1 MSSAGRLVLRDGDFV
16 EKLPFPINLGGS
28 SLEKIVIHGGK
39 RLKGEVKISGAKNS
53 ALPLLFATLL
63 APGQHYLE
71 NVPALRDITTAE
83 KLLTILGADV
93 TRRDDTFA
101 VDASRIQSV
110 EAPYDL
116 VRTMRASVLVLGPL
130 LARLGHAR
138 VSLPGG
144 CAIGARPINL
154 HLKGLEA
161 MGASIDLDHGYVE
174 ARAKRLHGAN
184 IYLDVP
190 TVGGT
195 ENLLMAAS
203 LARGTTVLENAACE
217 PEIVDLAAALTCMG
231 ARIEG
236 AGSDRIIIEGV
247 DELQPLRYAVMPD
260 RIEAGT
266 FMVAA
271 AMTRGDVRL
280 LGARQADL
288 EALISKLQE
297 AGVQISVEDHALRV
311 QGPRRIAPVNI
322 KTQPHPGFP
331 TDMQAQ
337 FMALMSIAD
346 GTSVITESVFEN
358 RFMHVCEL
366 QRLGADITIEGKSA
380 TVRGIKEFLG
390 APVMATDLRA
400 SACLVLAGLAAENTT
415 EISRIY
421 HLDRGYERIEEK
433 FRMLGARIERVN
445 A

>member
-1 MSSAGRLVLRDGDFV
+1 LD
-16 EKLPFPINLGGS
+16 KLI
-28 SLEKIVIHGGK
+28 IHGGR
-39 RLKGEVKISGAKNS
+39 RLEGEVTISGAKNA

-63 APGQHYLE
+63 APGPHRIGNLPQ
-71 NVPALRDITTAE
+71 LRDITTAE
-83 KLLTILGADV
+83 RLLAELGAE
-93 TRRDDTFA
+93 
-101 VDASRIQSV
+101 VDSSNGILKISTGQINSM

-130 LARLGHAR
+130 LARYGRAR

-161 MGASIDLDHGYVE
+161 MGAEIHLDHGYVE
-174 ARAKRLHGAN
+174 ASTRQLKGAR
-184 IYLDVP
+184 IHFDVP

-195 ENLLMAAS
+195 ENLMMAAS
-203 LARGTTVLENAACE
+203 LAKGTTILENAARE
-217 PEIVDLAAALTCMG
+217 PEIVDLANALLGMG
-231 ARIEG
+231 AKIEG
-236 AGSDRIIIEGV
+236 AGGV
-247 DELQPLRYAVMPD
+247 DELKPMDYRVMPD

-266 FMVAA
+266 FLVAA
-271 AMTRGDVRL
+271 AMTGGRIGIKGGRPDH
-280 LGARQADL
+280 L
-288 EALISKLQE
+288 EALLSKLEEVGATVE
-297 AGVQISVEDHALRV
+297 AGEDALWV
-311 QGPRRIAPVNI
+311 QGPEEIRSVNI

-337 FMALMSIAD
+337 FMAMMTLGN
-346 GTSVITESVFEN
+346 GTSMITEAVFEN

-366 QRLGADITIEGKSA
+366 QRMGADISIEGHTA
-380 TVRGIKEFLG
+380 TVRGVDGLLG

-400 SACLVLAGLAAENTT
+400 SACLVLAGLAADNTT

-421 HLDRGYERIEEK
+421 HLDRGYERLEEK
-433 FRMLGARIERVN
+433 FRGLGADIERVP

>member
-1 MSSAGRLVLRDGDFV
+1 M
-16 EKLPFPINLGGS
+16 
-28 SLEKIVIHGGK
+28 EKIVIHGGK

-63 APGQHYLE
+63 APGRHYLE

-83 KLLTILGADV
+83 KLLTILGAEV
-93 TRRDDTFA
+93 TRQDDTFTI
-101 VDASRIQSV
+101 DGSRIQSV

-174 ARAKRLHGAN
+174 AKAKRLHGAN

-247 DELQPLRYAVMPD
+247 DELQPLRYSVMPD

-271 AMTRGDVRL
+271 AMTRGDIRL

-311 QGPRRIAPVNI
+311 QGPRKIAPVNI

-433 FRMLGARIERVN
+433 FRILGARIERVE